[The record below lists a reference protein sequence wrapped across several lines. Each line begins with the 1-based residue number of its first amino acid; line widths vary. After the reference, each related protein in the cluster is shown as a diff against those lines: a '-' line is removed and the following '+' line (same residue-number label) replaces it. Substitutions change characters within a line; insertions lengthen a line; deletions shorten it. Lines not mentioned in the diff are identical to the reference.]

1 MRYRALLSTVL
12 LLGCGNGSIDGDAD
26 AEPDATEDPAPEVE
40 IDPACE
46 YPAGPYGTDVG
57 DIMDNLTW
65 DVVVGGGTVSL
76 RQFHCDESTTLLWLY
91 GTAGW
96 CPNCPIESAA
106 LPGMYSDYHSEG
118 LEIVACVFEDT
129 SGNPADLEFAED
141 YVGIYEFPFAAVAD
155 SDILIG
161 DYRDP
166 SSAPINVFVDL
177 ETMEILFADDG
188 FDEGEYTTMIESWLG
203 L

>member
-1 MRYRALLSTVL
+1 MRYMALLSTVL

-91 GTAGW
+91 GETSRTRGPAVKQIARWKVDASGRTYLTIGW
-96 CPNCPIESAA
+96 RLRFIPASREYTERVVQGWSTGRPWWDFYDDE
-106 LPGMYSDYHSEG
+106 
-118 LEIVACVFEDT
+118 VFFFRT
-129 SGNPADLEFAED
+129 RF
-141 YVGIYEFPFAAVAD
+141 
-155 SDILIG
+155 
-161 DYRDP
+161 
-166 SSAPINVFVDL
+166 
-177 ETMEILFADDG
+177 
-188 FDEGEYTTMIESWLG
+188 GEYPKATP
-203 L
+203 